1 MMTVTRLLNIRL
13 LATVCDAESRSA
25 RHVSGL
31 DCQQRCFRDLFG
43 NVETATA
50 LESVFSQEEN
60 VHSKTSRISLLCW
73 GSNSGL
79 RSVISKEVNAHNS
92 SFSDYCSHNSQPSVN
107 LWKSNSK
114 DSLLR
119 FTQACKGSTIQTDA
133 WRLWVVRT
141 TMGEKCKGGG
151 IVSPPGDGGN
161 WRANSPPPPTR
172 MPMQN
177 PIFTDMHT
185 TSHSPRTS
193 LQAFCRLWLH
203 MERVRVVCSTFRT

>member
-1 MMTVTRLLNIRL
+1 MDVTVTFLRNVLAMMTVTQHLNIRL

-25 RHVSGL
+25 RRDSGL
-31 DCQQRCFRDLFG
+31 GCQQRCFRDLFG

-92 SFSDYCSHNSQPSVN
+92 SFSVPERHNCCSHNSQPSVH
-107 LWKSNSK
+107 LWKPNSK

-119 FTQACKGSTIQTDA
+119 FTQVCKGSTVQTDA

-141 TMGEKCKGGG
+141 TMGEKCKGKVG
-151 IVSPPGDGGN
+151 
-161 WRANSPPPPTR
+161 
-172 MPMQN
+172 
-177 PIFTDMHT
+177 
-185 TSHSPRTS
+185 
-193 LQAFCRLWLH
+193 
-203 MERVRVVCSTFRT
+203 